1 MDGKTEKRKCDSTGQ
16 KVTPGKRNTIQKI
29 KLFDINMERLLQNQ
43 RMEGDMDTE
52 EKWLY
57 LERQAD
63 Q

>member
-1 MDGKTEKRKCDSTGQ
+1 M
-16 KVTPGKRNTIQKI
+16 TPGKRNTIQKI
-29 KLFDINMERLLQNQ
+29 KLFDIDMERLLQNQ

-52 EKWLY
+52 EKWPY

>member
-1 MDGKTEKRKCDSTGQ
+1 MGR
-16 KVTPGKRNTIQKI
+16 
-29 KLFDINMERLLQNQ
+29 RLSENQ
-43 RMEGDMDTE
+43 RIMAGDMDTE